1 MFTIPIT
8 TIVQWCGM
16 STTTARNRII
26 ADMMIPPVGLK
37 HLNGETSEEM
47 LGTFR
52 DYAQR
57 DKEYG
62 NIMITK
68 VQQRRL
74 ISPMDWVKDK
84 TRLEEEA

>member
-1 MFTIPIT
+1 MATIPIT

-26 ADMMIPPVGLK
+26 ADMMSPPEGLK

-52 DYAQR
+52 YYARR
-57 DKEYG
+57 DKEDE
-62 NIMITK
+62 NIIFTR

-74 ISPMDWVKDK
+74 IFFIDWVKDK